1 MVFPNKPDEDWY
13 WPVEILHT
21 SAFFMLLYHA
31 VFAEVFLTLILF
43 LIDSV
48 HFGDVNPRGVLSY
61 INLIDIALKS
71 GP

>member
-1 MVFPNKPDEDWY
+1 MVLASRNIAYLSLFH
-13 WPVEILHT
+13 VAL
-21 SAFFMLLYHA
+21 S

-61 INLIDIALKS
+61 INLIDIALK
-71 GP
+71 